1 MLRTILAT
9 LAVAS
14 TLVAVATPSGLAKG
28 LLAAPAKP
36 KAHITLLKG
45 KEIKAVKAQDCATC
59 DQSTCTIAPS
69 CEGCPLTSCG
79 K

>member
-14 TLVAVATPSGLAKG
+14 TLVAVATPANLAKG
-28 LLAAPAKP
+28 LLAVPSKP
-36 KAHITLLKG
+36 KARVALLKG
-45 KEIKAVKAQDCATC
+45 KDVKAVKAQDCANC
-59 DQSTCTIAPS
+59 DQSTCTVAPS
-69 CEGCPLTSCG
+69 CDGCPLTSCG